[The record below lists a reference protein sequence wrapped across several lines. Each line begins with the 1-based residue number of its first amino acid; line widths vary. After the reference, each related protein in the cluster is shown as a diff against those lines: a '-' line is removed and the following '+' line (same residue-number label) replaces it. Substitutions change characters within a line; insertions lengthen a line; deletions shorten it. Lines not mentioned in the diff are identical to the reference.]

1 MNDIKK
7 RKKSQDFLEKRKKE
21 EGMSKNTQE
30 LLEIYKKMSPENQA
44 NMLAHIRVA
53 YSAQET
59 TKRQY
64 GLDKEPPKRTA

>member
-1 MNDIKK
+1 MTKEKK
-7 RKKSQDFLEKRKKE
+7 EFLETFRK
-21 EGMSKNTQE
+21 
-30 LLEIYKKMSPENQA
+30 LDPENRA

-64 GLDKEPPKRTA
+64 GIPDWEPPKQAGKTA